1 MQNKMVTLTN
11 KLIFIIEHCD
21 RRLYSWSLAEEE
33 HASTIVGKE
42 HLWFTKV
49 SGSALQPFG
58 KVFSESAIQLY
69 AQKKLKNVCVLDP
82 AATKTLTPEEAKTF
96 DYFVFGG
103 ILGDDPPRKRTEPE
117 LTSKMHGVVA
127 RNIGKK
133 QMSTDTA
140 VYVVHQIVLGKKL
153 SELRFQDELEIPLGK
168 NESTVLPYRYVV
180 VDGKVRISEELI
192 EFLKRSPGL

>member
-1 MQNKMVTLTN
+1 MA
-11 KLIFIIEHCD
+11 IYIIEH
-21 RRLYSWSLAEEE
+21 LEEKLWPWCILE
-33 HASTIVGKE
+33 YKHISQTVGKE

-117 LTSKMHGVVA
+117 LTSKMSGVAA
-127 RNIGKK
+127 RNIG
-133 QMSTDTA
+133 
-140 VYVVHQIVLGKKL
+140 
-153 SELRFQDELEIPLGK
+153 
-168 NESTVLPYRYVV
+168 
-180 VDGKVRISEELI
+180 
-192 EFLKRSPGL
+192 